1 MDSSGYVG
9 RGPVEGLR
17 ARARKL
23 GRIRR
28 REPLLACDLDEKD
41 EAGRAEAD
49 EVGEE
54 AGVHEHDPGHEHH
67 DPLGG
72 RGFGEQPSLHTGGEA
87 DDAEH
92 GGEHGLQ
99 DGGPVAHE
107 QERGLEDED
116 EGDDEG
122 GDASLEG
129 GEAVFMGGA
138 SAMAAPA

>member
-1 MDSSGYVG
+1 M
-9 RGPVEGLR
+9 
-17 ARARKL
+17 K
-23 GRIRR
+23 
-28 REPLLACDLDEKD
+28 KD

-54 AGVHEHDPGHEHH
+54 AGVHEHDPGHEHR

-99 DGGPVAHE
+99 DGAQSPMSRSAGSKMKMKGTMKAAMP
-107 QERGLEDED
+107 
-116 EGDDEG
+116 
-122 GDASLEG
+122 SLK
-129 GEAVFMGGA
+129 AVKPVFMGGA